1 MTDEFY
7 HDVFH
12 GSAWAAYIDQA
23 IAEQGWPGEERTRA
37 RAYRYYE
44 EELARRQGR
53 AKREAA

>member
-1 MTDEFY
+1 MTEEFWV
-7 HDVFH
+7 DVFH

-23 IAEQGWPGEERTRA
+23 IAEQGWPDEEQTRL

-53 AKREAA
+53 PTREAA